1 MTTWEYFSKR
11 RNINLSDFILQQK
24 FDYEQMCEW
33 CVGRDVMPPDKSVFE
48 SIKQKHQ
55 ASIKPKKKPKPKP
68 KVEAESVPLVKN
80 AKPKR
85 KYTRKKQANTKK

>member
-33 CVGRDVMPPDKSVFE
+33 CLGRDVTPPDKSIFE
-48 SIKQKHQ
+48 SIKQKHE
-55 ASIKPKKKPKPKP
+55 ASIKPKKKAKPRP
-68 KVEAESVPLVKN
+68 KVETKPESAAKDP
-80 AKPKR
+80 KPKR
-85 KYTRKKQANTKK
+85 KYTRKKQVNTKK